1 MRLNSKGGR
10 RLRAGDIVYYVICD
24 DGSNL
29 SPSQRA
35 YHPDE
40 LAKMDNL
47 KIGTNYYFTV
57 LDIPQYF
64 LLSGV
69 TFT

>member
-1 MRLNSKGGR
+1 MQVALRLNSKGGR
-10 RLRAGDIVYYVICD
+10 RLRAGDIVYYVVCE

-40 LAKMDNL
+40 LAKSENL
-47 KIGTNYYFTV
+47 KIGKT
-57 LDIPQYF
+57 
-64 LLSGV
+64 
-69 TFT
+69 